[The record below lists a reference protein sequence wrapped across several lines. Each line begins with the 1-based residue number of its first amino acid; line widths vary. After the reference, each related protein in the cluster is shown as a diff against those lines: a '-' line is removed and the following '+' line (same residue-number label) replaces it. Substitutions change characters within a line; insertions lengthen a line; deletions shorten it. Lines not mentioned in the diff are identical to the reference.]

1 MTLTYYE
8 FVFHI
13 TLGVTDTVMKQSRSP
28 EVAAIMR
35 SVARKS
41 ALENVAFLFVGC
53 GLIGGGIQ
61 LSGVITRSLSI
72 EPSNTITT
80 MLILALLA
88 TEAFLIWSFSTG
100 KTAWSDGL
108 KTVVPF
114 SRFLQLGSKSRALAP
129 NIDQATQ
136 MAILD
141 HLRSINDRADV
152 TEVLVGLL
160 ADEGDV
166 SDRVLIKTYA
176 PKSDSDQWTSL
187 LSADGQQQISR
198 YKYDVDGIKRN
209 VRSILFIWD

>member
-1 MTLTYYE
+1 M
-8 FVFHI
+8 
-13 TLGVTDTVMKQSRSP
+13 
-28 EVAAIMR
+28 MR

-41 ALENVAFLFVGC
+41 ALENVALLFVGYS
-53 GLIGGGIQ
+53 LIAGAIQ
-61 LSGVITRSLSI
+61 LSGVISRLLSI
-72 EPSNTITT
+72 EPSSTITT
-80 MLILALLA
+80 ILIVALLA

-114 SRFLQLGSKSRALAP
+114 SRFLQLSSKSRVLAP
-129 NIDQATQ
+129 NLDQATQ
-136 MAILD
+136 LTILNQ
-141 HLRSINDRADV
+141 LKSINERTDV

-176 PKSDSDQWTSL
+176 PKSTSDQWTSL
-187 LSADGQQQISR
+187 LYADGQQQISS
-198 YKYDVDGIKRN
+198 YKYDIDGIKRN